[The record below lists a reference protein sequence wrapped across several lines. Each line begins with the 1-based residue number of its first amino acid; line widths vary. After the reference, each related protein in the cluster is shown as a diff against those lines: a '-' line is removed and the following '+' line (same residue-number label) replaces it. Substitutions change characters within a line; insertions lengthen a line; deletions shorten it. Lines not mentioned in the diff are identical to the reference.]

1 MTIHDAVMPD
11 LIGHP
16 KTQNMTDKELIRG
29 IKDGEGSQ
37 ACFRELYESYCLP
50 LYKYVLSY
58 VKSSDT
64 AKEITH
70 EALVKLWMHRETLDE
85 NRSVRAYLFTTCKN
99 SLIKELRRQVKN
111 PHIEDWL
118 SLSGDLSVESRI
130 SYDYDTYLNA
140 LSVAIGE
147 LSPRQQEI
155 FRLSREEGLAAKEIS
170 DRLGIQMDNLDR
182 YRCWSA
188 PACRLVFH
196 PLSIKNQQ

>member
-1 MTIHDAVMPD
+1 
-11 LIGHP
+11 
-16 KTQNMTDKELIRG
+16 
-29 IKDGEGSQ
+29 
-37 ACFRELYESYCLP
+37 
-50 LYKYVLSY
+50 
-58 VKSSDT
+58 
-64 AKEITH
+64 
-70 EALVKLWMHRETLDE
+70 MHRETLDE